1 MFPSVAKKHHNKSTP
16 FLQGKEIM
24 CIKIIS
30 GTKNKGTFSYVF
42 KFEHNIKLLFKNGSK

>member
-1 MFPSVAKKHHNKSTP
+1 MLPSAAKKHHNKSTP

-24 CIKIIS
+24 CMKVIF

-42 KFEHNIKLLFKNGSK
+42 KSEHNRKTSL